1 MTELRRTTTG
11 LLTITLAAGFMA
23 LAPRDAGAQ
32 AGVADGWLPMLGC
45 WQPEEA
51 PADAPMTCLRPAT
64 GGGVELLMAT
74 DAGVV
79 ESRTIRADGV
89 QRSTTHGECRAVEAA
104 EFSQDGRRIFLEG
117 ERTCPGDGPRATL
130 GLMAMIDEHRWI
142 EAEGTVLGGRSVAW
156 VTRYEPAPRSR
167 VEAAGLTDIL
177 ALVDARSG
185 LIRAARV
192 AAAAPITVDDVIE
205 AHARTD
211 AELAR
216 VLVAEQLYAIEL
228 DANGLVRLAD
238 AGVSDEVI
246 DVVVA
251 LAYPDRFAVV
261 RDEPYYPR
269 TRRPG
274 RGGGVY
280 PGYWDPFYGSWGW
293 GWGRYRYHRPTVI
306 VVAPRDGSRG
316 TARAVR
322 GRGYTRGTSG
332 GSDSGTATSGPRSS
346 PSQPAASSGDKR
358 SSGERRAQPR
368 RSDD

>member
-11 LLTITLAAGFMA
+11 MLTIAIATAFMA
-23 LAPRDAGAQ
+23 LAPQAAAAQ
-32 AGVADGWLPMLGC
+32 EGVADGWLPMLGC
-45 WQPEEA
+45 WQPELA
-51 PADAPMTCLRPAT
+51 PVDAPMTCLRPAA
-64 GGGVELLMAT
+64 GGAVEVVVVG

-89 QRSTTHGECRAVEAA
+89 QRPTTHGECSAVERA
-104 EFSQDGRRIFLEG
+104 EFSQDGRRVFLEG
-117 ERTCPGDGPRATL
+117 ERTCPGERARATR
-130 GLMAMIDEHRWI
+130 GLMAMIDEDRWI
-142 EAEGTVLGGRSVAW
+142 DAEATVLGGRSVAW

-167 VEAAGLTDIL
+167 IDAAGQGDIL
-177 ALVDARSG
+177 ALVERRSG

-192 AAAAPITVDDVIE
+192 AAAEPITVDDIIE

-216 VLVAEQLYAIEL
+216 VLVAEQLYTIDL
-228 DANGLVRLAD
+228 DASGLVRLAD
-238 AGVSDEVI
+238 AGVPDEVI

-261 RDEPYYPR
+261 RDEEYSPR
-269 TRRPG
+269 TRRP
-274 RGGGVY
+274 RGPVGVY
-280 PGYWDPFYGSWGW
+280 PGYWDPYYGSWGW
-293 GWGRYRYHRPTVI
+293 GWGRYRFHRPTVI
-306 VVAPRDGSRG
+306 VVAPRDGSTG

-332 GSDSGTATSGPRSS
+332 GSDSGATARTPRTSSK
-346 PSQPAASSGDKR
+346 PAASGGGSR
-358 SSGERRAQPR
+358 SSGTDRRAQPR